1 LEDSVTTT
9 GINDFLYF
17 DFEKA
22 ASIFSQLEGGLRER
36 LSVTED
42 KSKDTSAGA
51 SFGIPKIAE
60 AKLGA
65 EYVEKRSV
73 IESKLLHHDLFFRVE
88 SQLKDRGL
96 VSDLTADEHDNLD
109 SPEKIREVIGGSPYI
124 KASGWGVIEDYRR
137 ISFISE
143 NFNKLISFISEC
155 GTGAIKQSPEYAV
168 FQEQID
174 ELRISANSMQNRGQ
188 KAVAKQQI
196 KALEKTLEDML
207 KPQVTPVDQYLIDG
221 IKLWIN
227 TFMPNRI
234 NFRIYPFEAVPSFQV
249 ICNLKREC
257 FVDQDLEH
265 LLYGYG
271 NRPNIKLAVFGL
283 ITSIPPKEDVIFDP
297 LNEFVDSQ
305 DKTEEIVFE
314 EAFRRLFGA
323 MDNIEAFTRYSRYPN
338 VTVHPIAVFR
348 ML

>member
-1 LEDSVTTT
+1 MTKI

-51 SFGIPKIAE
+51 TFGIPKIAE

-65 EYVEKRSV
+65 DYVEKRSV
-73 IESKLLHHDLFFRVE
+73 IESKLLHHDLFSRVE
-88 SQLKDRGL
+88 SQLGERGL
-96 VSDLTADEHDNLD
+96 VSDLTSSEHENLG
-109 SPEKIREVIGGSPYI
+109 SSEEIRNAIGTSPYV

-137 ISFISE
+137 IAFISE
-143 NFNKLISFISEC
+143 NFNKLISFVSQCGIS
-155 GTGAIKQSPEYAV
+155 AIKESPEYVA
-168 FQEQID
+168 FLEQIE
-174 ELRISANSMQNRGQ
+174 ELRTTANSMQNRDQ
-188 KAVAKQQI
+188 KAVAKQQL
-196 KALEKTLEDML
+196 KTLQKTLEDML
-207 KPQVTPVDQYLIDG
+207 KPQVTPVDQFLIDG

-234 NFRIYPFEAVPSFQV
+234 NFRIYPFEKHPSFQV
-249 ICNLKREC
+249 ICNLKRDC

-271 NRPNIKLAVFGL
+271 NRPNVKLAVFGL
-283 ITSIPPKEDVIFDP
+283 ITSIPSKEDIIFEP
-297 LNEFVDSQ
+297 LDEFNNTQ
-305 DKTEEIVFE
+305 DKTDKIAFE

-348 ML
+348 MF